1 MRETTG
7 DNDPKTPEYV
17 LKDLER
23 LVLRIGANEHWY
35 EQTWL
40 GVPIWQLPVDLIRI
54 QNVVFESKPRMI
66 ARNRHE
72 IRGLVLLFPL
82 SCSICWDLKA
92 AGF

>member
-54 QNVVFESKPRMI
+54 QNVVFESKPQWI
-66 ARNRHE
+66 VE
-72 IRGLVLLFPL
+72 TGTKLGDQLSFFPL
-82 SCSICWDLKA
+82 CSICWDLKA